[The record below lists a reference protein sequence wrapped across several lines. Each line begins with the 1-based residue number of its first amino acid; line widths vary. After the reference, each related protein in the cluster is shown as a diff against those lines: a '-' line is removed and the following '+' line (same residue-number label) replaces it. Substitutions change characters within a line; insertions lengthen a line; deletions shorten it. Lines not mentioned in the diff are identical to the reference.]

1 MGAGNTPTEFRFVS
15 CISSGED
22 ELAWSGNR
30 SMSLFLRRRYKQNRR
45 SKSRSRPAMTP
56 MTIPAIAPPER
67 PLEDDSSLEPAGP
80 VGRPVRLPVTLAVSE
95 PVVLGAGGSEAVL
108 NPAGKGFWAA
118 ARIRAPQVEGE
129 SESRLTR

>member
-1 MGAGNTPTEFRFVS
+1 MDAGNTPTEFRFVS

-45 SKSRSRPAMTP
+45 SKSRSRPA
-56 MTIPAIAPPER
+56 
-67 PLEDDSSLEPAGP
+67 LEPAGP